1 MTRKWSNDQN
11 KIIIGDKGMSS
22 NVLFCQL
29 VNFTPEKLEPVN
41 HLLKDANW
49 ALLVMCLLLPE
60 ALSAAQCCSG
70 SSAQSDIWLN
80 NRVLFVYMVVVWLT
94 ALNRAWVGRVEGMT
108 TFEDHQP
115 VLVKTLKCTDL
126 VHCGPTVE
134 MLSDVLGPT
143 GSVFILLKLGWFCSL
158 ASVRYIVVLTV
169 WGGLRFLSWVIVLY
183 HCKEVILITFSGSLK
198 LFLTFIWG

>member
-11 KIIIGDKGMSS
+11 KILIGDKGMSS

-41 HLLKDANW
+41 HLLKDVNW

-80 NRVLFVYMVVVWLT
+80 NRVLFVYMVVEWLT

-108 TFEDHQP
+108 TFEDHQS
-115 VLVKTLKCTDL
+115 VLVKSLKCTDL
-126 VHCGPTVE
+126 VHCGLV
-134 MLSDVLGPT
+134 PT

-169 WGGLRFLSWVIVLY
+169 WGG
-183 HCKEVILITFSGSLK
+183 
-198 LFLTFIWG
+198 